1 MKYTKDVKV
10 DDIVGNFPNIRK
22 AVQADE
28 SYDELVN
35 DRCEPGWMAG
45 GDVEPLTTPLLEE
58 HRRTHAEDGQS

>member
-28 SYDELVN
+28 SYDELTEG
-35 DRCEPGWMAG
+35 RCEPGWMSAG
-45 GDVEPLTTPLLEE
+45 KVTPLTTKLADE
-58 HRRTHAEDGQS
+58 HRRNNDNN

>member
-28 SYDELVN
+28 SYDELM
-35 DRCEPGWMAG
+35 DGRCEPGWMAG
-45 GDVEPLTTPLLEE
+45 GEVESLKTPLLDE
-58 HRRTHAEDGQS
+58 HRRTLSNGSQS